1 LPADAW
7 LLHLLSLF
15 CYFDAAPEAADLHA
29 SAGPCLIA
37 IASTAMQVVQANGQ
51 AAADAERLSEAVF
64 QQLAAGRQLDLA
76 SILASAAAGAA
87 AAQPTPLPALP
98 APAAAVGAT
107 VAAAAACDDGGDTTW
122 VRGSAAGAPLRSL
135 TNVQQT
141 ASRLTAKPGA
151 AAMGAQQEPAAPPS
165 VGV

>member
-1 LPADAW
+1 MT
-7 LLHLLSLF
+7 
-15 CYFDAAPEAADLHA
+15 
-29 SAGPCLIA
+29 A

-87 AAQPTPLPALP
+87 AAQPTTLPALP

-122 VRGSAAGAPLRSL
+122 VRGSGAAGAPLRTL

-151 AAMGAQQEPAAPPS
+151 AAMGAQQEPAAPPY